1 MAISLQ
7 NAIQNLYLSAMRYTQ
22 EQYANSDPGLNAYMQ
37 QQLMNQ
43 SYSAAYYNN
52 QASRMQN
59 MSQTERED
67 YIKYQMSRMQQE
79 YEYVHK
85 RYEGPTQQELDRNPS
100 LRDAWEQYIIV
111 KELSK

>member
-1 MAISLQ
+1 MAISTME
-7 NAIQNLYLSAMRYTQ
+7 AIQNLYLSAMRYTQ
-22 EQYANSDPGLNAYMQ
+22 DQYAKSDPGLNVYMQ

-59 MSQTERED
+59 MNQTERED

-100 LRDAWEQYIIV
+100 LRDVWEQYIIV

>member
-1 MAISLQ
+1 MAISLE

-22 EQYANSDPGLNAYMQ
+22 DKYANSDPGLNVYMQ

-43 SYSAAYYNN
+43 SYSAAYNN
-52 QASRMQN
+52 QASMMQN
-59 MSQTERED
+59 MSTDQRQD

-85 RYEGPTQQELDRNPS
+85 RYEGPTQRELDRNPS